1 MFMTWSLT
9 PQGWKYAQFICF
21 LILLNLIDADII
33 GSDSSKKDAAAL
45 NKICNKN
52 DGKISKVTGFFFLWK
67 RIEEYT
73 ARFIILFILLF
84 SETISVISSPWPWP
98 LRLLEYVKSKKFF
111 YKLCPVVFQP
121 CFKVHIF
128 IIVTL
133 IIIIVVIIIV
143 TIIYN

>member
-111 YKLCPVVFQP
+111 CQTLPSNFSTLFQSSYFHYRYP
-121 CFKVHIF
+121 YYYYCRYYHCYYYI
-128 IIVTL
+128 
-133 IIIIVVIIIV
+133 
-143 TIIYN
+143 